1 MASDLQSTL
10 GRIITKSNVL
20 IEKYRALEEEK
31 IAADNK
37 IEKLQLQVDSM
48 KKELESLQRDNE
60 YMRLARTIMP
70 NADQLSESKAIIRQL
85 VRDVD
90 KCISQLT

>member
-1 MASDLQSTL
+1 MASDLQSIL

-20 IEKYRALEEEK
+20 IEKYRALESEK
-31 IAADNK
+31 IAADK
-37 IEKLQLQVDSM
+37 EIEKLQLQITSM
-48 KKELESLQRDNE
+48 KQEIERLQRDNE

-70 NADQLSESKAIIRQL
+70 NSEQLSESKAVLHQL